1 VSVPT
6 VERTK
11 DVVVSTAGRGLDWV
25 DYSAA
30 VSDAVQQMVPFQRCC
45 WHTVDPGT
53 VLFTGSVNRGIHCS
67 GSWLAHHEYIVEDV
81 NKWAFLAHSG
91 RFVGATSLDTHGD
104 LSRSARHRQHES
116 MGLGDEL
123 RISLVADGVYWG
135 AVSFLRN
142 DDEPWFT
149 ERDVAALRRLV
160 APLATGLRRA
170 LLAPAPGSAPITVGP
185 GVIVFDGDGLPESIS
200 PSAETWI
207 GQMVEDPPPPTPI
220 ESRIVQAI
228 AARARTIDLGT
239 DPIEVSARS
248 RVRTRSGAWLLLYG
262 TRLNGAAD
270 GRTAVIIQP
279 ATPHEVAPIVA
290 LAYGLTERESAVTM
304 ECIRGRSTKEIA
316 KALTVSPYTV
326 QDHLKS
332 IFDKTGVRSR
342 GELVGQVFLEH
353 YAPRWEVVPDAP
365 DGWWAKGFERH

>member
-1 VSVPT
+1 MPT

-53 VLFTGSVNRGIHCS
+53 VLFTGSINRGIHCS

-91 RFVGATSLDTHGD
+91 RYVGATSLDTHGD

-123 RISLVADGVYWG
+123 RVSLVADGVYWG

-170 LLAPAPGSAPITVGP
+170 LLAPAPGSVPSTVGP
-185 GVIVFDGDGLPESIS
+185 GVIVFDRDGVPESIS

-207 GQMVEDPPPPTPI
+207 GQMVEDPPPATPI

-228 AARARTIDLGT
+228 AARARTIELGT
-239 DPIEVSARS
+239 DPIELSARS

-262 TRLNGAAD
+262 TRLSGGAD
-270 GRTAVIIQP
+270 GRTAVIVQP
-279 ATPHEVAPIVA
+279 AMPHEVAPIVA

-316 KALTVSPYTV
+316 RALTVSPYTV

-365 DGWWAKGFERH
+365 DGWWAKGFERR